1 MRLLECDIVVVGAG
15 PAGSLAAKAAAER
28 GAHVIL
34 LEEHPQVGH
43 PVYCAEGLSLNGIK
57 DAGVEPEPPIVSQE
71 ITKARVYAPD
81 RSFVELTSTN
91 WRGFNLNRDAFD
103 RALAENAVGAGA
115 ELMTSA
121 RALDITRE
129 GDYVTGVKAD
139 GEGGA
144 LEIKAGVVIGADG
157 HASLIRRAAGLGR
170 YFPDVCTCA
179 QFRLGGL
186 SLEEPDVN
194 DFLLGSSVAPGGYA
208 WAFPKSSEVANIG
221 LGVRRIHTAPPIT
234 YLKKFVDSD
243 PRFRGAKVLLVNG
256 GICPVSGTLE
266 KTVDNGVMLVGDAAG
281 QLIPMTGAG
290 VHTGVEA
297 GKMAGRV
304 AAEAVGGGDVS
315 ASRLSEYERLFDEY
329 WGKRIRESR
338 RVVEML
344 DRFSDEDLN
353 ALAKIITNEDVL
365 NLANGTAVGRTL
377 AKIVARAPLRMMRL
391 VSAYMRR

>member
-1 MRLLECDIVVVGAG
+1 MRLLECDVVVIGAG
-15 PAGSLAAKAAAER
+15 PAGSLAARAAAER
-28 GAHVIL
+28 GARVIL

-57 DAGVEPEPPIVSQE
+57 DAGIEPEPPIVSQE

-81 RSFVELTSTN
+81 RSFVELTSTD

-103 RALAENAVGAGA
+103 RALAENAVEAGA
-115 ELMTSA
+115 ELLTST
-121 RALDITRE
+121 RALEITRE
-129 GDYVTGVKAD
+129 GDYVTGVKANS
-139 GEGGA
+139 EGGA

-194 DFLLGSSVAPGGYA
+194 DFLLSSSVAPGGYA
-208 WAFPKSSEVANIG
+208 WVFPKSSEVANIG

-243 PRFRGAKVLLVNG
+243 PRFKGAKVLLVNG
-256 GICPVSGTLE
+256 GICPVSGTLK

-297 GKMAGRV
+297 GKMAGEV
-304 AAEAVGGGDVS
+304 AAEAVRGGDVS

-353 ALAKIITNEDVL
+353 TLARIITNEDIL

-377 AKIVARAPLRMMRL
+377 TKIVARAPLRMIRL
-391 VSAYMRR
+391 VSAYIRR

>member
-1 MRLLECDIVVVGAG
+1 MRLLECDVVVVGAG
-15 PAGSLAAKAAAER
+15 PAGSMGARAAAER

-43 PVYCAEGLSLNGIK
+43 PVHCAEGLSLNGIK

-71 ITKARVYAPD
+71 ITKARVHAPD
-81 RSFVELTSTN
+81 GSFVELTSTD

-103 RALAENAVGAGA
+103 RALAENAVEAGA
-115 ELMTSA
+115 ELMTST

-139 GEGGA
+139 SESGA

-186 SLEEPDVN
+186 SLREPDVN
-194 DFLLGSSVAPGGYA
+194 DFLLSSSVAPGGYA
-208 WAFPKSSEVANIG
+208 WVFPKSSVVANVG

-243 PRFRGAKVLLVNG
+243 PRFKSAKVLLVNG
-256 GICPVSGTLE
+256 GICPVSGILE

-297 GKMAGRV
+297 GKMAGEV
-304 AAEAVGGGDVS
+304 AAEAVRDGDVS
-315 ASRLSEYERLFDEY
+315 ASRLSEYERLFNEY

-353 ALAKIITNEDVL
+353 TLARIITNEDIL

-377 AKIVARAPLRMMRL
+377 TKIVARAPFRMIRL
-391 VSAYMRR
+391 VSSYIRR

>member
-1 MRLLECDIVVVGAG
+1 MRLLECDVVVVGAG
-15 PAGSLAAKAAAER
+15 PAGSLAARAAAER
-28 GAHVIL
+28 GAQVIL

-43 PVYCAEGLSLNGIK
+43 PVHCAEGLSLKGIK

-81 RSFVELTSTN
+81 MNFVELTSTD

-103 RALAENAVGAGA
+103 RALAENAVEAGV
-115 ELMTSA
+115 ELLTST
-121 RALDITRE
+121 RALGVTRDS
-129 GDYVTGVKAD
+129 DYITGVEAI

-144 LEIKAGVVIGADG
+144 VEIKAGVVIGADG
-157 HASLIRRAAGLGR
+157 QASLIRRSAGLGR

-179 QFRLGGL
+179 QFRLGGI

-208 WAFPKSSEVANIG
+208 WVFPKSSNVANVG
-221 LGVRRIHTAPPIT
+221 LGVRRIHTAPPIN

-243 PRFRGAKVLLVNG
+243 PRFKGAKVLMVNG
-256 GICPVSGTLE
+256 GICPVSGILE
-266 KTVDNGVMLVGDAAG
+266 RTVDDGVMLVGDAAG

-297 GKMAGRV
+297 GKMAGEV
-304 AAEAVGGGDVS
+304 AAESVKEDDVS
-315 ASRLSEYERLFDEY
+315 ASRLSEYESLFDEY

-353 ALAKIITNEDVL
+353 SLANIITNEDIL

-377 AKIVARAPLRMMRL
+377 IKIVARAPLRTIKL
-391 VSAYMRR
+391 VSAYIRK